1 MHRNICWVCQA
12 GMGDVHE
19 CYDFTASASWRTTLL
34 SQQRFWEE
42 SARESRF
49 VSAILE
55 FPGFHLSFL
64 RPDWMHMAD
73 LGTLQYLQGNLLWDV
88 FTKLGG
94 VFRRSKAACGKI
106 QSMLSMC
113 ASRLGLEQ
121 PFHSLVVT
129 MIRPSLAK
137 KPTNAAQ
144 SG

>member
-1 MHRNICWVCQA
+1 MV
-12 GMGDVHE
+12 
-19 CYDFTASASWRTTLL
+19 
-34 SQQRFWEE
+34 
-42 SARESRF
+42 
-49 VSAILE
+49 
-55 FPGFHLSFL
+55 
-64 RPDWMHMAD
+64 D

-137 KPTNAAQ
+137 KPTMRLKAAEGRHLLPILREMLATCFNVRTAHEKCACNVQ
-144 SG
+144 MLC